1 MHVRNL
7 KSVPGGHDGGAGR
20 SMNGFQ
26 ATYVSEVVCALM
38 YRPRVWNMLK
48 DDYNKSRC
56 GG

>member
-1 MHVRNL
+1 M
-7 KSVPGGHDGGAGR
+7 
-20 SMNGFQ
+20 GFQ